1 MSRTLLP
8 KLALGLL
15 CIVAQNASGQLT
27 QQPISVRS
35 DSPGLA
41 GSTQSNIEAE
51 PMRSKTID
59 LVVEGKSVEGRL
71 VSRAGQLAGNRA
83 LRLMNSK
90 GKALLT
96 KTDAK
101 GAFKF
106 AMSEPGIYALQAEGT
121 RSQFVRVWDK
131 RIAPPTAKQKLLVV
145 LDGAVI
151 RGQCCDNPSG
161 VACDGCGDCG
171 DCCGGTCGGV
181 PQFGVGRLV
190 QGALDNPWL
199 VAAGTAAAIAIP
211 LATDDDDE
219 RNGDD
224 TDAVGGG
231 SDEDAS

>member
-15 CIVAQNASGQLT
+15 CIVAQSALGQLT
-27 QQPISVRS
+27 PSPSAVKSGLPDSVGAQAPPATS
-35 DSPGLA
+35 GA
-41 GSTQSNIEAE
+41 
-51 PMRSKTID
+51 MRSNTID
-59 LVVEGKSVEGRL
+59 LVVNGKSVEGRL
-71 VSRAGQLAGNRA
+71 VSRAGQLASNRP

-90 GKALLT
+90 GEALLT

-106 AMSEPGIYALQAEGT
+106 AMSEPGIYALQAAGT
-121 RSQFVRVWDK
+121 RSQFVRLWDK
-131 RIAPPTAKQKLLVV
+131 RVAPPTAKQKLLVV

-151 RGQCCDNPSG
+151 RGQCCDNPSS

-171 DCCGGTCGGV
+171 DCCGGACGGV

-231 SDEDAS
+231 SGEDAS